1 MQVYKLKAKINESGN
16 LIINEPLNIPPGEVE
31 VMIFMPVSSEAIGT
45 INQSQPQFAKQ
56 KRVVECSIPILK
68 EWLEST
74 EAPPTD
80 FDPDQAKWE
89 YLKEKHNL

>member
-16 LIINEPLNIPPGEVE
+16 LIIDETLNIPAGEVE

-45 INQSQPQFAKQ
+45 INQTQPLAKQ

-74 EAPPTD
+74 EATPAD

>member
-16 LIINEPLNIPPGEVE
+16 LIIDETLNIPPGEVE
-31 VMIFMPVSSEAIGT
+31 VMIFQPVTSEEIGT
-45 INQSQPQFAKQ
+45 INQTQPLAKQ

-74 EAPPTD
+74 EAPPAD